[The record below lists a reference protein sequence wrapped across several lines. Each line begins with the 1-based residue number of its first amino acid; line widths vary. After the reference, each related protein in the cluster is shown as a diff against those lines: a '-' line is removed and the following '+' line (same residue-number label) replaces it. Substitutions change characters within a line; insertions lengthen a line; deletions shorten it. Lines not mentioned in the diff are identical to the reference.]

1 MPLYEYQC
9 EECGLK
15 FEVRQKFSDPVIETC
30 RECGGKVQK
39 LISQTAFTLKGG
51 GWYQEG
57 YVSSKSE
64 DNSPKKR
71 AGESTKPSTKTSE
84 KPSTSGDSCA
94 TCPKVANG

>member
-15 FEVRQKFSDPVIETC
+15 FEVRQKFSDAPIDSC
-30 RECGGKVQK
+30 PKCGGQTRK

-57 YVSSKSE
+57 YVASKNSSTEGGSGK
-64 DNSPKKR
+64 
-71 AGESTKPSTKTSE
+71 GESKTAAPAVKSTAE
-84 KPSTSGDSCA
+84 ACA
-94 TCPKVANG
+94 SCPKAANG

>member
-15 FEVRQKFSDPVIETC
+15 FEVRQKFSDTPLDTC
-30 RECGGKVQK
+30 RECGGKAKK

-57 YVSSKSE
+57 YTSAKSCSTANG
-64 DNSPKKR
+64 DPVKKE
-71 AGESTKPSTKTSE
+71 AKSDKPAAK
-84 KPSTSGDSCA
+84 SGSDSCA
-94 TCPKVANG
+94 SCPKVVNG

>member
-15 FEVRQKFSDPVIETC
+15 FEVRQKFSDAPIDTC
-30 RECGGKVQK
+30 RECGGRAKK

-57 YVSSKSE
+57 Y
-64 DNSPKKR
+64 
-71 AGESTKPSTKTSE
+71 AT
-84 KPSTSGDSCA
+84 STSCSAKDGGSDKKEKATNKAPAESASSCA
-94 TCPKVANG
+94 SCPKAANG